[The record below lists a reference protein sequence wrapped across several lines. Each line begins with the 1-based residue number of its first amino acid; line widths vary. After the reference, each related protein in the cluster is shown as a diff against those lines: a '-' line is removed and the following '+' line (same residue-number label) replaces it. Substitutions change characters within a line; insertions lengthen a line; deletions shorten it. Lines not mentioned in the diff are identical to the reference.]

1 MNRVALLCSEPIRS
15 CMGGIGIRYLE
26 LARRLPRHGLDVVLV
41 TCGDPAAVPPDV
53 AAAVPVRVF
62 RRGQLREILFDCA
75 AAVTQGYLANDLVR
89 ECAELPVAIDMY
101 DPFMI
106 ENLHYTESLGIDQ
119 YRNDH
124 ATSVLQLSRGDFF
137 LCSSE
142 EQRLFYLGFLAA
154 LGRVNPRRLDGDPN
168 LDRLIATVPYGVP
181 EEIPPHRPVLGER
194 RPNERRLLFGGLYDW
209 YDPWTVLE
217 ALAERE
223 RAEWTLYFVRNPNPA
238 DTPQRLLGA
247 VEEWCRQRGWLGR
260 RVQIIDWVPADRR
273 FDLLRDVDALVV
285 THVPNLEARLSLR
298 TRILEALACGCPV
311 VASEGGTMSDLL
323 WRHGAGWTVA
333 PGNVR
338 ALAEVLDRVVGE
350 GGAALGASDGAR
362 EILQSHAWPRVLEPL
377 VRFCR
382 APKVDATKNEFAFHP
397 TASAPRDS
405 IAVRIRRRWQRRTR
419 ARAAAAHGTGS
430 EN

>member
-1 MNRVALLCSEPIRS
+1 MSRVALVCSEPIRS
-15 CMGGIGIRYLE
+15 RMGGIGIRYLE
-26 LARRLPRHGLDVVLV
+26 LARRLPRHAIEIVLV
-41 TCGDPAAVPPDV
+41 TCGERAAVPEDV
-53 AAAVPVRVF
+53 GTRAEIRVFQRGNLRELLSDCSAAV
-62 RRGQLREILFDCA
+62 A
-75 AAVTQGYLANDLVR
+75 QGYLANDLLH
-89 ECAELPVAIDMY
+89 ECAELPVAIDLY

-106 ENLHYTESLGIDQ
+106 ENLHYTESLGLDQ

-154 LGRVNPRRLDGDPN
+154 LGRVNPRRLDGDPD
-168 LDRLIATVPYGVP
+168 LERLISIVPYGVP

-217 ALAERE
+217 ALGERE
-223 RAEWTLYFVRNPNPA
+223 RADWTLYFVRNPNPA

-247 VEEWCRQRGWLGR
+247 VEDWCRQRGWLGR
-260 RVQIIDWVPADRR
+260 RVQIIDWVEADRR

-285 THVPNLEARLSLR
+285 THLPNLEARLSLR
-298 TRILEALACGCPV
+298 TRVLEALACGCPV

-323 WRHGAGWTVA
+323 WRYGAGWTVA

-338 ALAEVLDRVVGE
+338 ALADALDRVVG
-350 GGAALGASDGAR
+350 GDGSAPGAGDGVR
-362 EILQSHAWPRVLEPL
+362 ELLQHHAWPRVLEPL

-382 APKVDATKNEFAFHP
+382 EAKPDPTKSQFAFQPH
-397 TASAPRDS
+397 ASTPRDS
-405 IAVRIRRRWQRRTR
+405 IAVRIRRRWQRRMR
-419 ARAAAAHGTGS
+419 ARAAARGTGS

>member
-1 MNRVALLCSEPIRS
+1 VA
-15 CMGGIGIRYLE
+15 
-26 LARRLPRHGLDVVLV
+26 
-41 TCGDPAAVPPDV
+41 
-53 AAAVPVRVF
+53 
-62 RRGQLREILFDCA
+62 
-75 AAVTQGYLANDLVR
+75 QGYLANDLLL
-89 ECAELPVAIDMY
+89 ECPALPVAIDLY

-106 ENLHYTESLGIDQ
+106 EHLHYVETLGLDQ

-142 EQRLFYLGFLAA
+142 EQRLFYLGLLAA
-154 LGRVNPRRLDGDPN
+154 LGRVNPRRFDGDPN
-168 LDRLIATVPYGVP
+168 LDQLIATVPYGVP
-181 EEIPPHRPVLGER
+181 EEIPPHRPLLAER

-217 ALAERE
+217 ALAERD

-260 RVQIIDWVPADRR
+260 RVQIIDWVAADRR

-285 THVPNLEARLSLR
+285 THLPNLEARLSLR

-323 WRHGAGWTVA
+323 WRYGAGWTVA

-338 ALAEVLDRVVGE
+338 ALADVLDVVVGQN
-350 GGAALGASDGAR
+350 GAARGTSDGAR
-362 EILQSHAWPRVLEPL
+362 ELLQHHAWPRVLEPL

-382 APKVDATKNEFAFHP
+382 EPKADPTKDEFAFRPH
-397 TASAPRDS
+397 ASAPRDS
-405 IAVRIRRRWQRRTR
+405 IAVRIRRRWQRTR
-419 ARAAAAHGTGS
+419 ARAAAGRGTGS
-430 EN
+430 GN